1 MNCTLAAK
9 KTQLKKIS
17 PRKIFA
23 SPLRLNF
30 SEKNNTL
37 LPKTPFLK
45 KKIKYN
51 CADLRE
57 LPSHKKRRP
66 DMRGT
71 P

>member
-9 KTQLKKIS
+9 KRSLKKFL
-17 PRKIFA
+17 RAKIFA

-45 KKIKYN
+45 K
-51 CADLRE
+51 R
-57 LPSHKKRRP
+57 
-66 DMRGT
+66 
-71 P
+71 